1 MRWSVPALALAGMTA
16 CAPIPAS
23 VEAGLCIGLG
33 PHVSA
38 LERALLAHPETPQP
52 VGEAGTDVV
61 IGYDAGC
68 RDGFPPL

>member
-1 MRWSVPALALAGMTA
+1 MRWRPLALLAALGMTA
-16 CAPIPAS
+16 CQPTPDIEPG
-23 VEAGLCIGLG
+23 VCVGLR

-52 VGEAGTDVV
+52 VGEAGTDTV
-61 IGYDAGC
+61 IAFDAGC